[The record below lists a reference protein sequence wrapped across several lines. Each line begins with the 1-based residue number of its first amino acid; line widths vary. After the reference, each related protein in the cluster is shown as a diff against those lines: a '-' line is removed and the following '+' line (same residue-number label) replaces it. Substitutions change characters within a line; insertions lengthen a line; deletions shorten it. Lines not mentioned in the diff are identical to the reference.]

1 MKRAVGVLI
10 VVCVTTLL
18 VAPSYAQRTD
28 PPVVEQSIKR
38 LEDPEWRTRSAALG
52 ALLGSSS
59 EPAESRVALSR
70 LLQKWPEKSDEI
82 KVALIKALEIE
93 NKVTEEQEEFI
104 LRKYAREGSS
114 KPHPFP
120 DAEARSEFYARL
132 VVAVTSLKDTRS
144 INGLLGAIKRGNMV
158 IRALAEFGSAA
169 LDPVVE
175 QLNSSDVT
183 RRYAATLVL
192 AKMVDPKNSQR
203 VNDPVSIQKIAQALR
218 YHSKNDP
225 FEPLRNAAS
234 EALKNAK

>member
-28 PPVVEQSIKR
+28 LPVVEQSIKR
-38 LEDPEWRTRSAALG
+38 LEDPDWRTRSAALG

-132 VVAVTSLKDTRS
+132 VVALTSLKDTRS
-144 INGLLGAIKRGNMV
+144 INGLLG
-158 IRALAEFGSAA
+158 ALAEFGSAA

>member
-1 MKRAVGVLI
+1 MRRILSTLSFLAV
-10 VVCVTTLL
+10 TSPALL
-18 VAPSYAQRTD
+18 CYSEQPDSLAL
-28 PPVVEQSIKR
+28 EQSINQLK
-38 LEDPEWRTRSAALG
+38 DPDWRTRSAALG
-52 ALLGSSS
+52 ALFGSSS
-59 EPAESRVALSR
+59 EPTESRVALSR

-104 LRKYAREGSS
+104 LRKYAKEGSS

-158 IRALAEFGSAA
+158 IRALAEFGNAA

>member
-1 MKRAVGVLI
+1 MLLSTRMTSSSWRPSMRTAVGISIFLCI
-10 VVCVTTLL
+10 ITLL
-18 VAPSYAQRTD
+18 VIPSYGQRSD
-28 PPVVEQSIKR
+28 LAVLEQSIKQ
-38 LEDPEWRTRSAALG
+38 LEDPDWRTRSAALG
-52 ALLGSSS
+52 ALFGSSS

-104 LRKYAREGSS
+104 LQKYAKEGSS

-120 DAEARSEFYARL
+120 DAEARTEFYARL

-158 IRALAEFGSAA
+158 IRALAEFGNAA

-175 QLNSSDVT
+175 QLKSNDVT

-192 AKMVDPKNSQR
+192 AK
-203 VNDPVSIQKIAQALR
+203 
-218 YHSKNDP
+218 
-225 FEPLRNAAS
+225 
-234 EALKNAK
+234 